1 MKDLFNG
8 MLRKI
13 EPGLCRLS
21 SDGCIAVKVGNDS
34 YKSYNLKT
42 GRLTNCDGF
51 VFDVGEEMFF
61 VVPTNHVSVGD
72 IILVGGNPK
81 CVREISDDG
90 EEITVINY
98 KDSTVEH
105 ILPERHIFMGNTYL
119 YGKIVSLF
127 GDMFSGGK
135 KNKNGISNIMKYAV
149 MSEVL
154 KGFGNNSSS
163 ISGGFN
169 LNSILPFM
177 FFSNSG
183 NNFFDGLLGDSFSIF
198 DDGEDDEVKSVKKS
212 NSSKKKVTSDK

>member
-1 MKDLFNG
+1 
-8 MLRKI
+8 
-13 EPGLCRLS
+13 
-21 SDGCIAVKVGNDS
+21 
-34 YKSYNLKT
+34 
-42 GRLTNCDGF
+42 
-51 VFDVGEEMFF
+51 
-61 VVPTNHVSVGD
+61 
-72 IILVGGNPK
+72 
-81 CVREISDDG
+81 
-90 EEITVINY
+90 
-98 KDSTVEH
+98 
-105 ILPERHIFMGNTYL
+105 
-119 YGKIVSLF
+119 
-127 GDMFSGGK
+127 
-135 KNKNGISNIMKYAV
+135 MKYAV